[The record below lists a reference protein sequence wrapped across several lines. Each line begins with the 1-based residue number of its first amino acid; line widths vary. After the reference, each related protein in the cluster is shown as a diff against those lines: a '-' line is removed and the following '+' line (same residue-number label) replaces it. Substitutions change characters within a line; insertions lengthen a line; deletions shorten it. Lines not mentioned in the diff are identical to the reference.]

1 MSGMKMQ
8 DMILVS
14 VDDHFVEPPTI
25 FDNHTPAKFKG
36 RFPSMIKTEE
46 GADAWRI
53 EDRIIRSFGLN
64 AVVGRRPV
72 ELGMEPT
79 ALDQLRPGCY
89 DVHARVDDM
98 DANGIL
104 GSLNFPSF
112 VGMAAQNLEPM
123 ADKDLATAIV
133 RGWNDWHIDEWCGA
147 YPERFIP
154 CGIVPT
160 WNPAEAAAEIRRNA
174 AKGCHA
180 VSFPPNPTL
189 TGLPSLH
196 SDYWHPVW
204 QACVENNVVICLH
217 ISDASAAAP
226 SEDTPIDAYITNMQ
240 VSLYVTASD
249 LTYSH
254 ILRQFPDIRFAL
266 SEGSI
271 GWVPHCMERMDMVRQ
286 QHGAW
291 TRQDFGGKLP
301 SEVFKEHVY
310 TCFISDRTGIK
321 LRHDIGIEN
330 ITYEC
335 DYPHADCLWPNS
347 PEQLWK
353 ELGDLPEDEI
363 NLITHLNAVRQY
375 SWNPFDKIKREEATV
390 GALRARARAKG
401 VDTSYMAGKGGEP
414 PSVDLGPVRMKD
426 VRAQLSFSRKKEP
439 A

>member
-1 MSGMKMQ
+1 MQMVELLIYRKSRSRVAITTAVTRMSGMKMQ

-64 AVVGRRPV
+64 AVVGRRPE

-196 SDYWHPVW
+196 SYYWHPVW
-204 QACVENNVVICLH
+204 QACAENNVV
-217 ISDASAAAP
+217 
-226 SEDTPIDAYITNMQ
+226 
-240 VSLYVTASD
+240 
-249 LTYSH
+249 
-254 ILRQFPDIRFAL
+254 
-266 SEGSI
+266 
-271 GWVPHCMERMDMVRQ
+271 
-286 QHGAW
+286 
-291 TRQDFGGKLP
+291 
-301 SEVFKEHVY
+301 
-310 TCFISDRTGIK
+310 
-321 LRHDIGIEN
+321 
-330 ITYEC
+330 
-335 DYPHADCLWPNS
+335 
-347 PEQLWK
+347 
-353 ELGDLPEDEI
+353 
-363 NLITHLNAVRQY
+363 
-375 SWNPFDKIKREEATV
+375 
-390 GALRARARAKG
+390 
-401 VDTSYMAGKGGEP
+401 
-414 PSVDLGPVRMKD
+414 
-426 VRAQLSFSRKKEP
+426 
-439 A
+439 